1 MQASFDPWSTALVA
15 ADIALAA
22 HARPVDLADRR
33 ARRTAA
39 LLEAA
44 IHRSPLY
51 RHLLTGSADAPR
63 LADMPVMRKAEL
75 MRCFDRWCT
84 EPEVRLADVRD
95 FAADPA
101 HVGKSFLDK
110 YTVFESSGSSGE
122 PGYFVQD
129 AAAMAVYDSLELL
142 RKPDLQPWRRLLDPW
157 GLGEKMV
164 FVGATGG
171 HFASTVS
178 IERLRRLNPLLAGG
192 LSCLSFLQPID
203 VLVREL
209 DRIAPSVIATYPSAA
224 VLLAGEF
231 LAGRLHKAPREI
243 WTGGETLS
251 PGMRKFIRDA
261 FGCTVVNSYGT
272 SEFLALACECKHG
285 ALHLNSDWAILEPV
299 DADGNAVPPGTPGVT
314 TLLTNLANHVQPLIR
329 YDIGDQVT
337 LRPEACPC
345 GSPLPVL
352 DVCGRCDETL
362 SLLGEG
368 GRRISIVPLALTTVL
383 EEQAGLFDFQLVQQ
397 GAGELS
403 LSTPERGSAATRRLH
418 RARDVLGEFLHE
430 QGALPVRIHCVSGRA
445 PHRGRSGK
453 LKRVVASAS

>member
-1 MQASFDPWSTALVA
+1 M
-15 ADIALAA
+15 
-22 HARPVDLADRR
+22 
-33 ARRTAA
+33 
-39 LLEAA
+39 
-44 IHRSPLY
+44 
-51 RHLLTGSADAPR
+51 
-63 LADMPVMRKAEL
+63 MRKAEL

-84 EPEVRLADVRD
+84 EPEVRLANVRD

-101 HVGKSFLDK
+101 NIGKAFLDK
-110 YTVFESSGSSGE
+110 YVVFESSGSSGE

-129 AAAMAVYDSLELL
+129 AAAMAVYDGLELL
-142 RKPDLQPWRRLLDPW
+142 RKPDLQPWKRLLDPW
-157 GLGEKMV
+157 GLSEKMV

-178 IERLRRLNPLLAGG
+178 IERLRRLNPLLAGS

-203 VLVREL
+203 ALVSEL
-209 DRIAPSVIATYPSAA
+209 DRLAPSVVATYPSAA

-251 PGMRKFIRDA
+251 LGMRKFVEDA
-261 FGCTVVNSYGT
+261 FGCRVVNSYGT
-272 SEFLALACECKHG
+272 SEFLTLACECRHG

-299 DADGNAVPPGTPGVT
+299 DSGGKPVQPGTPGVT
-314 TLLTNLANHVQPLIR
+314 TLLTNLANHAQPLIR

-337 LRPEACPC
+337 LLPEPCPC
-345 GSPLPVL
+345 GSPLPTL

-362 SLLGEG
+362 TLRGDK
-368 GRRISIVPLALTTVL
+368 RRRVSIVPLALTTVL

-418 RARDVLGEFLHE
+418 RAREVLGHFLHE
-430 QGALPVRIHCVSGRA
+430 QGALQVRIHCVSGRA
-445 PHRGRSGK
+445 PNRGRSGK
-453 LKRVVASAS
+453 LKRVVAAAH